1 MSRLPV
7 WSMMYRLLG
16 DNHMLDGL
24 PFSAQ
29 VFLRALDGVR
39 NRLASE
45 AGVSV
50 RELEALARVAESAGL
65 RSAALV
71 DYLELSRGAV
81 DSVVDELVR
90 RDLLSIAPDPEGAGI
105 LNLTPTGHSLMGAI
119 YDAFQQTINAA
130 AESLDPDRRQGFE
143 SGMLKMARKLE
154 AESEKP

>member
-1 MSRLPV
+1 MSRLPI

-45 AGVSV
+45 AGMSV

-90 RDLLSIAPDPEGAGI
+90 RDLLSIAPDSEGAGI

>member
-1 MSRLPV
+1 MSRLPI

-90 RDLLSIAPDPEGAGI
+90 RDLLSNAPDSEGAGI

>member
-1 MSRLPV
+1 MSRFPV

-90 RDLLSIAPDPEGAGI
+90 RDLLSNAPDSEGASI

>member
-1 MSRLPV
+1 MSRFPV

-90 RDLLSIAPDPEGAGI
+90 RDLLSNAPDSEGASI

-119 YDAFQQTINAA
+119 YDAFQRTINAA

>member
-1 MSRLPV
+1 
-7 WSMMYRLLG
+7 MMYRLLG
-16 DNHMLDGL
+16 DNHMLEGL

-50 RELEALARVAESAGL
+50 PELEALARVAESAGL

-90 RDLLSIAPDPEGAGI
+90 RDLLSHAPGESEGAVI

-130 AESLDPDRRQGFE
+130 AESLDADRRQGFE